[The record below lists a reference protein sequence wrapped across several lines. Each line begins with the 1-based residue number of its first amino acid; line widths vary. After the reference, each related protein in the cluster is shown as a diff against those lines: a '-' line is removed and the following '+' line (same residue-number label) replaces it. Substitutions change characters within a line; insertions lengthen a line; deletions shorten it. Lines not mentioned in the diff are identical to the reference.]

1 MRLAIIPKTHL
12 SLHQLREATQRIFA
26 PEHAGDVG
34 PRYFWNR
41 PEHDRHHFALF
52 DLATEEFVG
61 TVYCVITP
69 PVVQDFTWW
78 LDSRVRK
85 KGYWRVLADDLA
97 AYLKKRHGIQKVGLI
112 VFGGSHLDASRKIAQ
127 RLRDHFDS
135 PAPAR
140 DGRARSG

>member
-1 MRLAIIPKTHL
+1 MRLAIIPKAHL
-12 SLHQLREATQRIFA
+12 SLAQLREATQRIFA

-41 PEHDRHHFALF
+41 PAHDRHHFALF

-69 PVVQDFTWW
+69 PVAQDFTWW
-78 LDSRVRK
+78 LDARVRK
-85 KGYWRVLADDLA
+85 QGYWHALADDLA

-127 RLRDHFDS
+127 RLRSHFDS
-135 PAPAR
+135 AAAS
-140 DGRARSG
+140 GEKRARST